1 VISEVKRTF
10 ENGVL
15 RILSYDDVDDVLVER
30 IVHDDALYQD
40 TFADN
45 QEMAANYRPHQN
57 AKTSNRKVASVPVDI
72 YLKWLHEAGV
82 DGYLDKEAADMVVKK
97 KLLDPE
103 NRDFLTVP
111 TSYRIKTNV

>member
-1 VISEVKRTF
+1 VIYEVKRTF

-72 YLKWLHEAGV
+72 INKWLHEEQL
-82 DGYLDKEAADMVVKK
+82 DGF
-97 KLLDPE
+97 LDPE
-103 NRDFLTVP
+103 NVRMFLVKKLMNPENKKFRTVP
-111 TSYRIKTNV
+111 DNYRIKTNV